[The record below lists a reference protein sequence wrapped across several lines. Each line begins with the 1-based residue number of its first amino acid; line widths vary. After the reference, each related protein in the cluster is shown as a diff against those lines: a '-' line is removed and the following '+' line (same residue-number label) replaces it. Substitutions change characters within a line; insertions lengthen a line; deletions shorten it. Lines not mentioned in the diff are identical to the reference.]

1 MMKGTLTVHVWRES
15 IHDDHR
21 GDKLK
26 GDMVRHPVLST
37 HVHKGFQVMWKAGRN
52 WKILSRGANEIK
64 SSSWRRGELLQRQVK
79 ERRSMHHGEKSV
91 RIYSLDTLQSDF
103 FVQDLSESAEMFTM

>member
-1 MMKGTLTVHVWRES
+1 MMNRTLTMHVSRES

-37 HVHKGFQVMWKAGRN
+37 HVHKGFQVMRKAGRN
-52 WKILSRGANEIK
+52 WKIRPRGANEIK
-64 SSSWRRGELLQRQVK
+64 SSSWRCGELLQCQVK
-79 ERRSMHHGEKSV
+79 ECRSVHHREKSV
-91 RIYSLDTLQSDF
+91 HIYLFNTLQLDF
-103 FVQDLSESAEMFTM
+103 FVQNLS